1 MIIENIILKLFFI
14 IFTSFLSY
22 INLGDN
28 INNYKIRRRILIV
41 MLIAIICFLMLVG
54 RLIYINIG
62 MSDFIN
68 KKAYEQWSRDVPI
81 NSGRGKIYDRNG
93 KLIVGNKRTLT
104 VVSINRQIKNKEATA
119 NSLSSVLKC
128 DINLILKHLSKN
140 VSVEIIKPEGR
151 HISVEDASQIARLN
165 LDGIYLATD
174 ATRYYPYDDLLG
186 QTLGFTNIDN
196 EGLTGLEYIYNDYL
210 KENDGALKIYTDAK
224 GNKMDNMVSYY
235 SGSTPGFDI
244 YLSIDLDVCRIL
256 DNIVKNAALKYN
268 PKTIICGVS
277 NVKTGQI
284 VGISQYPFFSIEN
297 YKEYD
302 QEIYNRNFLVWKSF
316 EPGSTFKIV
325 TYSAGLEENKF
336 NLNEHI
342 NCTGGRTIGGSTMH
356 CWKRKGHGSLSMLEV
371 IENSCNCGFM
381 DIGSR
386 LGIST
391 FMSYVKN
398 YGFGQKTGID
408 LLGEATGILF
418 NQNTM
423 GPVDLACAS
432 FGQGNSTTPIQLMMA
447 MSACVNGGNLLT
459 PYLLNKVTDAS
470 NSLIYEGSTKIK
482 RQVISKKTSDI
493 MRYSLESVV
502 AAGTSRGAY
511 TNGYRVGAKTGT
523 SQLKGENGGYSHS
536 NFILSVLSAAPMNDP
551 EYCVYFA
558 IEEPQNTVQYA
569 GVVVA
574 PIICE
579 IYEQILPVLS
589 VKQDYENAMAKEYRY
604 YIDEKYYT
612 VEDYIGLMKEAIPKN
627 YYYKLLI
634 IGEGNKVI
642 DQAPSAGTLVKEGGT
657 VIIYLGN

>member
-1 MIIENIILKLFFI
+1 M
-14 IFTSFLSY
+14 
-22 INLGDN
+22 
-28 INNYKIRRRILIV
+28 
-41 MLIAIICFLMLVG
+41 
-54 RLIYINIG
+54 
-62 MSDFIN
+62 
-68 KKAYEQWSRDVPI
+68 
-81 NSGRGKIYDRNG
+81 
-93 KLIVGNKRTLT
+93 
-104 VVSINRQIKNKEATA
+104 
-119 NSLSSVLKC
+119 
-128 DINLILKHLSKN
+128 
-140 VSVEIIKPEGR
+140 
-151 HISVEDASQIARLN
+151 
-165 LDGIYLATD
+165 
-174 ATRYYPYDDLLG
+174 
-186 QTLGFTNIDN
+186 
-196 EGLTGLEYIYNDYL
+196 
-210 KENDGALKIYTDAK
+210 AL
-224 GNKMDNMVSYY
+224 
-235 SGSTPGFDI
+235 
-244 YLSIDLDVCRIL
+244 
-256 DNIVKNAALKYN
+256 
-268 PKTIICGVS
+268 
-277 NVKTGQI
+277 
-284 VGISQYPFFSIEN
+284 
-297 YKEYD
+297 
-302 QEIYNRNFLVWKSF
+302 W
-316 EPGSTFKIV
+316 
-325 TYSAGLEENKF
+325 
-336 NLNEHI
+336 
-342 NCTGGRTIGGSTMH
+342 
-356 CWKRKGHGSLSMLEV
+356 
-371 IENSCNCGFM
+371 
-381 DIGSR
+381 R

>member
-1 MIIENIILKLFFI
+1 
-14 IFTSFLSY
+14 
-22 INLGDN
+22 
-28 INNYKIRRRILIV
+28 
-41 MLIAIICFLMLVG
+41 MLIAIICFLTLVG

-62 MSDFIN
+62 MSNFIN
-68 KKAYEQWSRDVPI
+68 KKAYEQWSRDIPI
-81 NSGRGKIYDRNG
+81 NSGRGKIYDRKG
-93 KLIVGNKRTLT
+93 QLIVGNKRTLT
-104 VVSINRQIKNKEATA
+104 VVSINRQIKNKDECAKKIA
-119 NSLSSVLKC
+119 SVLKC
-128 DINLILKHLSKN
+128 DSDLILKHLAKN
-140 VSVEIIKPEGR
+140 VSVEIIKPEAR
-151 HISVEDASQIARLN
+151 HISVDEASAIASLN

-174 ATRYYPYDDLLG
+174 ATRYYPYTDLLG

-210 KENDGALKIYTDAK
+210 KESDGALKIYTDAK

-235 SGSTPGFDI
+235 SKATPGLDL

-256 DNIVKNAALKYN
+256 DNIVKNTALKYN

-284 VGISQYPFFSIEN
+284 VGISQYPFYDIER
-297 YKEYD
+297 YREYD

-325 TYSAGLEENKF
+325 TYSAGIEEKKF
-336 NLNEHI
+336 NLNERI
-342 NCTGGRTIGGSTMH
+342 NCTGSRTIAGSTMH

-386 LGIST
+386 LGINT
-391 FMSYVKN
+391 FMSYVKS
-398 YGFGQKTGID
+398 YGFGSKTGID
-408 LLGEATGILF
+408 LLGESTGILF
-418 NQNTM
+418 NQATM

-459 PYLLNKVTDAS
+459 PYLLDRVVDQS
-470 NSLIYEGSTKIK
+470 NSLIYEASPKIK
-482 RQVISKKTSDI
+482 RRVISKETSDI

-502 AAGTSRGAY
+502 AKGTSRAAY

-551 EYCVYFA
+551 EYCLYFA

-574 PIICE
+574 PIISE

-589 VKQDYENAMAKEYRY
+589 VKQDYAGAMPKKYRY
-604 YIDEKYYT
+604 YIDEKYFT
-612 VEDYIGLMKEAIPKN
+612 VEDYIGLMKEAIPKKYN
-627 YYYKLLI
+627 YNLI
-634 IGEGNKVI
+634 CIGDGTRVI
-642 DQAPSAGTLVKEGGT
+642 DQLPQAGFLIKEGGT
-657 VIIYLGN
+657 VILYLGS

>member
-1 MIIENIILKLFFI
+1 MLVALFC
-14 IFTSFLSY
+14 FL
-22 INLGDN
+22 
-28 INNYKIRRRILIV
+28 ILI
-41 MLIAIICFLMLVG
+41 G

-68 KKAYEQWSRDVPI
+68 KKAYEQWSRDIPI
-81 NSGRGKIYDRNG
+81 NSGRGKIYDCNG
-93 KLIVGNKRTLT
+93 QLIVGNKRTLT

-119 NSLSSVLKC
+119 NSIANVLKC
-128 DINLILKHLSKN
+128 DAKNILNHLEKN

-151 HISVEDASQIARLN
+151 HIQIDEANEIAKLN

-174 ATRYYPYDDLLG
+174 STRYYPYNDLLG

-235 SGSTPGFDI
+235 SGATPGFDI
-244 YLSIDLDVCRIL
+244 YLSINLDVCRIL

-284 VGISQYPFFSIEN
+284 VGISQYPFYDIEN
-297 YKEYD
+297 YKNYN

-325 TYSAGLEENKF
+325 TYSAGLEEKKF

-342 NCTGGRTIGGSTMH
+342 SCGGSRTIAGSTMH
-356 CWKRKGHGSLSMLEV
+356 CWKRTGHGSLSMLEV
-371 IENSCNCGFM
+371 IESSCNCGFM

-391 FMSYVKN
+391 FMNYVKK
-398 YGFGQKTGID
+398 YGFGNKTGID
-408 LLGEATGILF
+408 LLGESTGILF
-418 NQNTM
+418 NQSKM

-447 MSACVNGGNLLT
+447 MSACINGGNLLK
-459 PYLLNKVTDAS
+459 PYLLNKVVDES
-470 NSLIYEGSTKIK
+470 NSLIYEGNTTIK
-482 RQVISKKTSDI
+482 RQVISKETSDI
-493 MRYSLESVV
+493 MKYSLESVV
-502 AAGTSRGAY
+502 SAGTCRGAY

-523 SQLKGENGGYSHS
+523 SQLKSETGGYSHS

-574 PIICE
+574 PIISE
-579 IYEQILPVLS
+579 IYEQILPVLAI
-589 VKQDYENAMAKEYRY
+589 KHDYENAMPKEYRY
-604 YIDEKYYT
+604 YIDEKYYK
-612 VEDYIGLMKEAIPKN
+612 VEDYINLMKTAIPKN
-627 YYYKLLI
+627 NYYKLLI
-634 IGEGNKVI
+634 IGEGTKVI
-642 DQAPSAGTLVKEGGT
+642 DQTPNAGALVKEGGT
-657 VIIYLGN
+657 VILYLGN